1 MLNRI
6 AIYREHGSPLGK
18 QLRDRGIRRVAVYGD
33 GYLGKRLMGE
43 LKEYQIKTAFFI
55 DRNADYLQEEVP
67 VYKLEDAPDGMDA
80 VLISLVRN
88 YDEVKRSLQ
97 KKYHVAVYTMKDILE
112 GV

>member
-1 MLNRI
+1 MKVTLHLI
-6 AIYREHGSPLGK
+6 AKHEEEYA
-18 QLRDRGIRRVAVYGD
+18 QLH
-33 GYLGKRLMGE
+33 LHKENKRMGE